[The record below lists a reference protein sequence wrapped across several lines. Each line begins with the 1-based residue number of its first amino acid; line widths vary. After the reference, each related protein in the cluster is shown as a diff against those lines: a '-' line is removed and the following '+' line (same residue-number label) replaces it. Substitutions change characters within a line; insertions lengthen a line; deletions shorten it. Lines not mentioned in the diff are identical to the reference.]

1 MKSKFLNSVA
11 ALMNFLFGVIILV
24 YSFIAPNE
32 ARATANEIV
41 IMNQIHLF
49 TLLILIAVTVA
60 NLILLI
66 ANRHNGIF
74 LFAYIISILAS
85 AFYIFNFEIISILYL
100 LSALLICMKVLREN
114 IIEKTN
120 NIFMI
125 ILSIIISSI
134 ILLGLYSL
142 TYKDFVVELDK
153 KENIGQIKYDEDYF
167 KNISEL
173 GLNDLYINVQK
184 DGKWGYINQKGEKVI
199 DFKYDYASPF
209 VQIEKNNKKF
219 DIALVCIE
227 DTGEII
233 LKNERIV
240 YSYKNNI
247 DLEDYEAQYDKL
259 REIYVHVL
267 KQEKDFDENIISN
280 IKDRK
285 HKISAYEEN
294 GYIYPF
300 NDDYDIHIKVSSQM
314 RKNK

>member
-1 MKSKFLNSVA
+1 MKSKFLNAAA
-11 ALMNFLFGVIILV
+11 ALMNFLFGVIILT

-49 TLLILIAVTVA
+49 ILLVLICVTIA
-60 NLILLI
+60 DFILLI
-66 ANRHNGIF
+66 NNRHNSIF

-85 AFYIFNFEIISILYL
+85 SFYIFEFDIIAILYL
-100 LSALLICMKVLREN
+100 LGAFIICIQVLREN

-125 ILSIIISSI
+125 ILGIIIAAI
-134 ILLGLYSL
+134 LLLGLYSL
-142 TYKDFVVELDK
+142 TYKDSVVELDK
-153 KENIGQIKYDEDYF
+153 KENIGQVKYDEDYF

-173 GLNDLYINVQK
+173 KINDIYINVEK
-184 DGKWGYINQKGEKVI
+184 NGKWGYINQKGEKVI

-209 VQIEKNNKKF
+209 IEIEKNNKKF
-219 DIALVCIE
+219 DIALVCIQ

-247 DLEDYEAQYDKL
+247 DVEDYEAQYDKL
-259 REIYVHVL
+259 RDVYINVL
-267 KQEKDFDENIISN
+267 EQEKDFDENIISN
-280 IKDRK
+280 VKDRK
-285 HKISAYEEN
+285 HKIAAYKED
-294 GYIYPF
+294 GYTYPY
-300 NDDYDIHIKVSSQM
+300 NDEYDIYIKVSSQM
-314 RKNK
+314 RRNK

>member
-1 MKSKFLNSVA
+1 
-11 ALMNFLFGVIILV
+11 
-24 YSFIAPNE
+24 
-32 ARATANEIV
+32 
-41 IMNQIHLF
+41 
-49 TLLILIAVTVA
+49 
-60 NLILLI
+60 
-66 ANRHNGIF
+66 
-74 LFAYIISILAS
+74 
-85 AFYIFNFEIISILYL
+85 
-100 LSALLICMKVLREN
+100 
-114 IIEKTN
+114 
-120 NIFMI
+120 MI